1 MKKLIF
7 TVLCLAAS
15 YTSAKPLVTQSDI
28 VGVTVFK
35 QGALVERRA
44 RVKLTAGVNEVK
56 IPFISPELDQRSLQ
70 VGVSNL
76 DVTLGSVKVDF
87 ELPRRLELAAVS
99 DSLTKRMS
107 LLNDTLSLLAELSSV
122 FERERMVLLRNYN
135 IGGDKGFDAARLQ
148 GVAEYLRKDLD
159 EVGDNQ
165 YSINK
170 TATNYNHELK
180 QLEQEVLL
188 LDEQLYKQCG
198 VVNMVLVAPAAS
210 ETEINIKY
218 FVKDAKWNP
227 SYEIRINGNQPSTLQ
242 LTSKAQVSQLSKED
256 WQDVP
261 LTVSLNNP
269 NEASA
274 LPKLER
280 YTLPYGRNGYSA
292 AKPKANDMVKV
303 MGVVRDG
310 KRPLMGTLVSCG
322 ENSLSVLTDST
333 GFYELLVPKDAT
345 LEFKYSGYKKIRRV
359 RGENVMVCN
368 VVFDETNNQKAR
380 YAKIT
385 GSARYISGRVLNS
398 EGGIAKTKVS
408 IKGTDQ
414 QVETD
419 DNGFFRIEARTGQ
432 TLLVEHPDYKPLEE
446 VVVGGRNRYDLLPE
460 KHGTPVGSAASL
472 SAEKLLQGRVA
483 GVQASTT
490 SGQPGAPAKIT
501 IHGTSTLTGSAEP
514 LYVVDGMPLGGGR
527 EGSANSNPLASI
539 NPADIESMEVLKDAS
554 ATSIYGARASNGVVI
569 ITTKKNG
576 SASFQNELEV
586 KLQDYTAQTKDK
598 VSVPADGVE
607 REAELNIKQVP
618 VSFSYYAAPKA
629 SPAVYVL
636 ASVPNWKNYDLQDG
650 RVKVFKDN
658 AFVGNTYITRNF
670 FSDTLTFS
678 VSRTDDVLVERRLVT
693 QNHKEGLLKQADKV
707 TRKWLIT
714 LKNNKREP
722 VKIIVNDRIPVSER
736 KGVKVELLNAAGAKV
751 DEYYGL
757 LSWNL
762 NLAPGEK
769 RELYYTYTVSVKN
782 TNDYDIE
789 DFFEDEEEYENT
801 K

>member
-44 RVKLTAGVNEVK
+44 RVKLAAGVNEVK

-107 LLNDTLSLLAELSSV
+107 LLNDTLSMLAELSSV

-256 WQDVP
+256 WMNVP

-280 YTLPYGRNGYSA
+280 YTLPYARNGYSA

-310 KRPLMGTLVSCG
+310 KRPLMGTLVSCYK
-322 ENSLSVLTDST
+322 NSLSVLTDST
-333 GFYELLVPKDAT
+333 GFYELLVPKGAT
-345 LEFKYSGYKKIRRV
+345 LKFDYSSYTKYRDV
-359 RGENVMVCN
+359 RGDNVMVCN

-460 KHGTPVGSAASL
+460 KHGTLVGSSACL
-472 SAEKLLQGRVA
+472 SAEKLQGRVA
-483 GVQASTT
+483 GVQAITT
-490 SGQPGAPAKIT
+490 SGQSGAPAKIT
-501 IHGTSTLTGSAEP
+501 IRGTSTLRGSAEP

-586 KLQDYTAQTKDK
+586 KLQDYTAQTNDK

-618 VSFSYYAAPKA
+618 VTFSYYAAPKV
-629 SPAVYVL
+629 SPAVYLL

-678 VSRTDDVLVERRLVT
+678 VSRADDVLVERRLVT